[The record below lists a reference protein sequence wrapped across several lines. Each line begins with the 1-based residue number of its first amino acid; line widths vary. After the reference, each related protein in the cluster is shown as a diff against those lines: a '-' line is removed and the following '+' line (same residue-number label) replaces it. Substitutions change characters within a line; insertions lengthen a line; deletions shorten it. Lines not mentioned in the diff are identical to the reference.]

1 MRVNLDSAD
10 QGATISAEEMK
21 IHLQS
26 LLKARRC
33 AALSPLRTVAAAP
46 PARRG
51 RACAPDVK
59 GRTRV
64 QGHRVAEWVKHAV
77 GLPQYVQTFRDNS
90 VTVRCAHMHA
100 ARRCRTAPGAAGI
113 GPCAH
118 LPAGAGLSDAGE
130 RRRRDAGEGPGG
142 ARAGPRRDAALCGG
156 AQRRA
161 CCPA

>member
-26 LLKARRC
+26 LLKARRRAAPRSPRTAA
-33 AALSPLRTVAAAP
+33 AALSARVAMHS
-46 PARRG
+46 ARDAKAG
-51 RACAPDVK
+51 A
-59 GRTRV
+59 RV

-90 VTVRCAHMHA
+90 VTVRCVHTHA
-100 ARRCRTAPGAAGI
+100 ARRCRTAPDAAGD
-113 GPCAH
+113 GPCAR

-142 ARAGPRRDAALCGG
+142 ARARPWQGAALSGG
-156 AQRRA
+156 ARR
-161 CCPA
+161 CVCRPA